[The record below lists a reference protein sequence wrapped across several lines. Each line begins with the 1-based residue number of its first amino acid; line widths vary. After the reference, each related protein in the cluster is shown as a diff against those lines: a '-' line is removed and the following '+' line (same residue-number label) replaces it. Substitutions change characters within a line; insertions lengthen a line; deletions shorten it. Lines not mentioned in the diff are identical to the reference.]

1 MDLHHHLLPWTT
13 ALLKLRNHNS
23 RLLFETHRLNK
34 HLGSVIGEKSQ
45 TQSRQK
51 EVYYGHS
58 PYYTVVA
65 GAGFE
70 PTNVAVKVRCLAA
83 WLTRNIMPAGIQVI
97 IEPSQA
103 KSVVP
108 CSNGFGVFPT
118 AGNLCFKTWNSH
130 RSSSPDE
137 AIVQMASLLDCLYY
151 STLHVALQWTFVA
164 KLIIFCR
171 F

>member
-1 MDLHHHLLPWTT
+1 MECPSIV
-13 ALLKLRNHNS
+13 N
-23 RLLFETHRLNK
+23 
-34 HLGSVIGEKSQ
+34 
-45 TQSRQK
+45 
-51 EVYYGHS
+51 
-58 PYYTVVA
+58 VVA

-70 PTNVAVKVRCLAA
+70 PTNVAVKVRCLAT
-83 WLTRNIMPAGIQVI
+83 WLTRNIMPVGIQVI

-108 CSNGFGVFPT
+108 CSLYRHQRYFGFSVFPT

-130 RSSSPDE
+130 SSSSPDE

-171 F
+171 FLLQFLSEYQRQLSQA

>member
-1 MDLHHHLLPWTT
+1 MPKLHNCYKSAVLTLSCDFLGEKTCQAPFRGSWWFLMDLHHHLLPWTT

-97 IEPSQA
+97 VEPSQA

-108 CSNGFGVFPT
+108 CSWHWRIP
-118 AGNLCFKTWNSH
+118 NS
-130 RSSSPDE
+130 RKS
-137 AIVQMASLLDCLYY
+137 VL
-151 STLHVALQWTFVA
+151 
-164 KLIIFCR
+164 
-171 F
+171 

>member
-1 MDLHHHLLPWTT
+1 MQSPFPRLVAVSDGFAPSSVAMDTT

-70 PTNVAVKVRCLAA
+70 PTNVAVKVRCLCHLANPQYNA
-83 WLTRNIMPAGIQVI
+83 RWY
-97 IEPSQA
+97 S
-103 KSVVP
+103 
-108 CSNGFGVFPT
+108 SN
-118 AGNLCFKTWNSH
+118 H
-130 RSSSPDE
+130 
-137 AIVQMASLLDCLYY
+137 
-151 STLHVALQWTFVA
+151 
-164 KLIIFCR
+164 
-171 F
+171 